1 MAEKMREANGT
12 AKIKGTKIKELGV
25 GRSVLED
32 EECKRGRTENRVRSR
47 VRPMASGSAR
57 RSSIARDGLA
67 GSMRWI
73 GVRV

>member
-1 MAEKMREANGT
+1 MREANGT

-47 VRPMASGSAR
+47 VRPIASGSAR
-57 RSSIARDGLA
+57 KSSNASDGLA
-67 GSMRWI
+67 GSIRRI